1 MVQVIRSLSS
11 RRGLRI
17 GRAPRTLAASM
28 VQFLLF
34 LAIGGL
40 PIFLFL
46 RKWRTLRLSRGY
58 ALILTVPIVVG
69 LWVIA
74 QVMVGL
80 GRM

>member
-1 MVQVIRSLSS
+1 MI
-11 RRGLRI
+11 
-17 GRAPRTLAASM
+17 
-28 VQFLLF
+28 QFLLF

-58 ALILTVPIVVG
+58 ALVLTVPIIVG
-69 LWVIA
+69 LWVIT
-74 QVMVGL
+74 QMMVGL